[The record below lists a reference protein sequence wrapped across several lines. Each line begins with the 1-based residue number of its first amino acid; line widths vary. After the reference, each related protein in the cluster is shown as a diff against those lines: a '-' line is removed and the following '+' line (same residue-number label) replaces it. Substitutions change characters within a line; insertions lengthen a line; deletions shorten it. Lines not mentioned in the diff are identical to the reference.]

1 MHTYRSKAHAHECAC
16 IALCLRTHTAP
27 VVAPSRVCCP
37 PPLQSPHALSL
48 QSLRVILR
56 ANGGQ
61 SDAGNDQLQS

>member
-1 MHTYRSKAHAHECAC
+1 MHININTLMCMYCTV
-16 IALCLRTHTAP
+16 LTHSHRAGCGAVP
-27 VVAPSRVCCP
+27 CMLP

>member
-1 MHTYRSKAHAHECAC
+1 MHININTLMCMYCTVLTHPRRAGCGAIPC
-16 IALCLRTHTAP
+16 ILVSPL
-27 VVAPSRVCCP
+27 PSP
-37 PPLQSPHALSL
+37 QALSL

>member
-1 MHTYRSKAHAHECAC
+1 MHINVHVLHCAY
-16 IALCLRTHTAP
+16 AP
-27 VVAPSRVCCP
+27 TPRRLWRRPVYVA